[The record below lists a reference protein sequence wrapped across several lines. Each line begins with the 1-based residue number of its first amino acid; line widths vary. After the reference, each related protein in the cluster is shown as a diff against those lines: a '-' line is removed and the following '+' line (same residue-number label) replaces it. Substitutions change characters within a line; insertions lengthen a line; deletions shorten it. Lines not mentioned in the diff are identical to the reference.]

1 MKNNKCI
8 YLHKKKGTDEVF
20 YVGMGNKI
28 RSRCEQGRSEWWW
41 RIVNKYGYDI
51 DIIFTNLSREEAIKK
66 EIETIAFYGRKDKGL
81 GSLVNHTDGGEG
93 GCGMR
98 FTDEM
103 IERRRK
109 HMNRLWKEEWYINMM
124 SNRLKGIDNQ
134 KKWRESEAGKKKMKE
149 YSEMFSG
156 EGNPFHGRKHTQEVK
171 DAISNANKG
180 RFAGEKHPMYN
191 KKKSEHQA
199 AKTCVCMETGKKLGS
214 KLCVAEY
221 TGRNPV
227 TVGGYMRSK
236 NQRKRPE
243 GFHWVYE
250 SEKEKHES
258 AGRKYCFTKQI
269 FI

>member
-1 MKNNKCI
+1 MNNKCI

-20 YVGMGNKI
+20 YVGMGNEL
-28 RSRCEQGRSEWWW
+28 RSRCKQGRSDWWW
-41 RIVNKYGYDI
+41 RVVNKYGYDI
-51 DIIFTNLSREEAIKK
+51 DIVITGLSWEEAIEK
-66 EIETIAFYGRKDKGL
+66 EIETIALYGRKDKGL

-93 GCGMR
+93 GYGMR

-109 HMNRLWKEEWYINMM
+109 NMKNLWKQEWYRDLMT
-124 SNRLKGIDNQ
+124 NRMKGNDYG
-134 KKWRESEAGKKKMKE
+134 KKWRATEEGRRKMKE

-156 EGNPFHGRKHTQEVK
+156 EGNPFHGRKHNNKTK
-171 DAISNANKG
+171 DTISKANKG
-180 RFAGEKHPMYN
+180 RFAGEKHRMYGIHPS
-191 KKKSEHQA
+191 KHMA
-199 AKTCVCMETGKKLGS
+199 AKSCVCMETGKKLGS

-221 TGRNPV
+221 TGRNKV
-227 TVGGYMRSK
+227 TVGGYMRAN

-250 SEKEKHES
+250 SEKEKQEMS
-258 AGRKYCFTKQI
+258 GKTYCFKQKT